1 MYVGSGKAHDL
12 LMLPCGL
19 AARDVRADFGR
30 DFLDEVK
37 HTRLP
42 SVRRG
47 LPQIPPGAAAR
58 RIVILAVLRLEDE
71 KIGVALLRNDIAGRE
86 KQAAQIALIT
96 EQKYKDALV
105 RIEFNRNPALRCRD
119 MKHLSCTGAMA
130 GDNERLAAYINSIY
144 SELPLSAASL
154 QGKMLYR
161 HAWHL

>member
-1 MYVGSGKAHDL
+1 MA
-12 LMLPCGL
+12 
-19 AARDVRADFGR
+19 
-30 DFLDEVK
+30 
-37 HTRLP
+37 
-42 SVRRG
+42 
-47 LPQIPPGAAAR
+47 
-58 RIVILAVLRLEDE
+58 LRSYGTISQEE
-71 KIGVALLRNDIAGRE
+71 KNR
-86 KQAAQIALIT
+86 QHQIALIT

-161 HAWHL
+161 HAWRL